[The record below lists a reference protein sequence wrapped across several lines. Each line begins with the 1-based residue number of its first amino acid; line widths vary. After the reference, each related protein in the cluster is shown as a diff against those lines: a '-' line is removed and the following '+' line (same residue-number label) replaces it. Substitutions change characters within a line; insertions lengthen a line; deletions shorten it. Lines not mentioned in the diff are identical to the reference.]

1 MKFFTKK
8 RIVLF
13 LLFIFPLI
21 CFLILSTGENN
32 FKKLPILTENV
43 IDLSEI
49 DTLQTVQLKESV
61 SIVCFLGN
69 DVKSMTSGLLN
80 LNEKIYKK
88 FLDYKQFQIIAIYP
102 NDKSEEV
109 ANLKDQIG
117 AFTDMQKWR
126 FLSGNKAQI
135 KAFYE
140 SFQYNEPLNNLASS
154 KAFLIDKNLNLR
166 GRLKDD
172 KTDKKL
178 YGYSL
183 NSVSELNGKLKDDL
197 KVLYYEYY
205 ASFKEKNKNKAN
217 RKEVGL

>member
-32 FKKLPILTENV
+32 FKKLPILTEKVKN
-43 IDLSEI
+43 LSEI

-126 FLSGNKAQI
+126 FLPGNKAQI
-135 KAFYE
+135 EAFYE
-140 SFQYNEPLNNLASS
+140 DFQYNEPLNNLASS

-205 ASFKEKNKNKAN
+205 AAFKEKNKNKAN